1 MPSPCV
7 VRSAH
12 CCSAVWSVTVLP
24 HGLVTS
30 PQDKYAI
37 GYLEMFME
45 TLKVIRVNL
54 CLLNLIIKNEFI
66 FGISL

>member
-1 MPSPCV
+1 MM
-7 VRSAH
+7 
-12 CCSAVWSVTVLP
+12 VLP

-37 GYLEMFME
+37 GGYLEMFME